1 MPQCQAIRRQIS
13 PTLRLTAEE
22 MLRNRFAPT
31 FRQPISDLDRAT
43 QQGCSKFRG
52 NRLFSLTPNPNF
64 LNLNRIELNSI
75 KLEHFRN
82 LVSLSAIDG
91 KIEEVERVA
100 LSKIAF
106 EQGLPLDRLNLM
118 LNRASEYIYLIPQN
132 TEEREQQLEEMISLA
147 LVDGDFAPAELELI
161 EMVAEK
167 LGFSHKELDQ
177 ILEAQ
182 CGYKR

>member
-1 MPQCQAIRRQIS
+1 MNAV
-13 PTLRLTAEE
+13 
-22 MLRNRFAPT
+22 
-31 FRQPISDLDRAT
+31 
-43 QQGCSKFRG
+43 
-52 NRLFSLTPNPNF
+52 
-64 LNLNRIELNSI
+64 

-91 KIEEVERVA
+91 KIEDVERVA

-132 TEEREQQLEEMISLA
+132 SEEREKQLEEMIHLA

-161 EMVAEK
+161 ELEAERSRFTK
-167 LGFSHKELDQ
+167 AELDA
-177 ILEAQ
+177 ILAKNTGTQ
-182 CGYKR
+182 KI

>member
-1 MPQCQAIRRQIS
+1 M
-13 PTLRLTAEE
+13 
-22 MLRNRFAPT
+22 
-31 FRQPISDLDRAT
+31 
-43 QQGCSKFRG
+43 
-52 NRLFSLTPNPNF
+52 
-64 LNLNRIELNSI
+64 NSV

-91 KIEEVERVA
+91 RIEEVERVA

-106 EQGLPLDRLNLM
+106 EQGLPLERLNLM

-132 TEEREQQLEEMISLA
+132 TEEREQQLEEMITLA

-167 LGFSHKELDQ
+167 LGFSKKELDV
-177 ILEAQ
+177 ILETY
-182 CGYKR
+182 CGYKKI